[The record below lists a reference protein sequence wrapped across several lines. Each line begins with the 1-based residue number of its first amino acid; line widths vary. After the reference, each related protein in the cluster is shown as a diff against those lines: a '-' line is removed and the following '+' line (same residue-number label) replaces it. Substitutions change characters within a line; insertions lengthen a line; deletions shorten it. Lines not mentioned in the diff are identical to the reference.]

1 VAAVEKIANSLQ
13 GLEKT
18 GENVVTTTNNMA
30 KSAEKLG
37 SELDKAS
44 GKVANSQ
51 DKMQVSTKDT
61 VFAFNN
67 LATAAFSI
75 YNAYDRVAD
84 YAIQVDRANLM
95 VKTSANAVEDA
106 QVRYNAAVEK
116 FGPASEQAR
125 LASQDLALAQ
135 ERYQVAVERA
145 AMMAGNLNEVIL
157 QSALTVIP
165 TSMTALDSIIRITK
179 AFQLAEE
186 GSTLAKFAGIG
197 ATIQK
202 RLVDIAA
209 QAQEMIMTKVT
220 WLYNAA
226 LAAKNTMTIVGIALV
241 GAAVVAAGVMI
252 AMMNRQTSTT
262 EELNSTVKR
271 SNATFESFSAAM
283 EKSSDI
289 TLSFTERVKVLKD
302 EIAAQEEILK
312 ASKTR
317 LDEVNQSTAKAE
329 SSLNTL
335 NKTSQ
340 TAIEKSAEMSGALIL
355 EGDLRGHTTE
365 TQKQQTATLN
375 NQIAANKKEAETLDE
390 SITAGEKYVD
400 VLTERTDATQ
410 KLAAVEQFYFQAY
423 VKNTEAWKTSTET
436 AARKVKA
443 ILEDT
448 TMSMEQKTEASSAII
463 SQFAAQWETLGKAL
477 GMTWE
482 DFLKLISS
490 SIEGIIKEENK
501 LADETEKTLQKHAD
515 WLENAY
521 FNRVTQKTEKFTSDL
536 QLYGNAYNLWLGLS
550 TDMTIAIVQQFADK
564 WGLTWDT
571 AAKILEDYVNEQAA
585 LLDEKNNALAEANAE
600 AERLMQEH
608 LSTISTYYFESYT
621 AKTEEFIDSQRG
633 FAEEFIDI
641 LENQNIDTQTKLSMA
656 ESLISQFAAQWG
668 ISWQDAEKLIQD
680 AVAAIEAATA
690 QVPKTIKEQLIDRA
704 QANLEAFKNCASG
717 KFYDITKDSKA
728 SWDTL
733 VTDTN
738 DLITAGLLGQAQD
751 NIQAFVD
758 CSTNKQADMV
768 KQIDG
773 YLADLTQEYDANI
786 AKIAELVA
794 AGKTEEAAI
803 LEAANA
809 EIMAKIQ
816 QLEEWKQ
823 MIIQE
828 SWNTINATTAQGV
841 ANEIAQIA
849 LLQGRWEALYT
860 LLETKGVGGDRYMPE
875 PPQAGE
881 GLVIPTL
888 PITPIL
894 ETPALPIPTIP
905 PAPAIPTPT
914 PPILQIN
921 SPLVV
926 VEGSADEATVKM
938 AAQEVLNQL
947 KSVIVEP
954 SSSGAPAT
962 SKNIRVRSVIGK

>member
-1 VAAVEKIANSLQ
+1 VNKTSVKIGIEITADDKASPQVVAAVEKIANSLQ

-84 YAIQVDRANLM
+84 YAVQVDRANLM
-95 VKTSANAVEDA
+95 VKQSANAVEDA
-106 QVRYNAAVEK
+106 QVRYNVAVEK

-125 LASQDLALAQ
+125 LAAQDLANAQ
-135 ERYQVAVERA
+135 ERYGVAVERA
-145 AMMAGNLNEVIL
+145 NMMAGNFNETIL

-186 GSTLAKFAGIG
+186 GSVLAKIASAGASVKKTIVEIAG
-197 ATIQK
+197 AVASK
-202 RLVDIAA
+202 LAA
-209 QAQEMIMTKVT
+209 AADWIH
-220 WLYNAA
+220 NAA
-226 LAAKNTMTIVGIALV
+226 LTVKIGLLTLGIGLIAVMAAITVTLAMQSRLAAGAETELSKETLKANEAMAAFQVSMDASYDSAAKLTDRISLLKSTIGTGESVINKNNQRLAELNDLIQRAETYLNSYINSMSYQTRVRESGINALKAERDALLEQNGTMNDNVQSMKQRTVELERM
-241 GAAVVAAGVMI
+241 AAVDKFYFETFTQA
-252 AMMNRQTSTT
+252 TT
-262 EELNSTVKR
+262 
-271 SNATFESFSAAM
+271 AWQESVVSAAQ
-283 EKSSDI
+283 
-289 TLSFTERVKVLKD
+289 RV
-302 EIAAQEEILK
+302 
-312 ASKTR
+312 R
-317 LDEVNQSTAKAE
+317 
-329 SSLNTL
+329 
-335 NKTSQ
+335 
-340 TAIEKSAEMSGALIL
+340 
-355 EGDLRGHTTE
+355 
-365 TQKQQTATLN
+365 
-375 NQIAANKKEAETLDE
+375 
-390 SITAGEKYVD
+390 D
-400 VLTERTDATQ
+400 V
-410 KLAAVEQFYFQAY
+410 
-423 VKNTEAWKTSTET
+423 
-436 AARKVKA
+436 
-443 ILEDT
+443 LEDT
-448 TMSMEQKTEASSAII
+448 TLASDQSLQQSATII
-463 SQFAAQWETLGKAL
+463 QDFATQWN
-477 GMTWE
+477 MTW
-482 DFLKLISS
+482 DDAAKTVY
-490 SIEGIIKEENK
+490 GAVKDIIKEEDK
-501 LADETEKTLQKHAD
+501 LAEAAKKASEEQEKIFQKHAD

-550 TDMTIAIVQQFADK
+550 TDMTIAIVQQFADL
-564 WGLTWDT
+564 WGVSWDT
-571 AAKILEDYVNEQAA
+571 AAKILEDYVNEQQS
-585 LLDEKNNALAEANAE
+585 LLDEKNRQLEAANAE
-600 AERLMQEH
+600 AERIMQEH
-608 LSTISTYYFESYT
+608 LATISTYYFENYT
-621 AKTEEFIDSQRG
+621 AKTADFIESQKG
-633 FAEEFIDI
+633 FAKEFIDI

-668 ISWQDAEKLIQD
+668 ISWQDAEKIIQE

-803 LEAANA
+803 LEAENA
-809 EIMAKIQ
+809 DIMAKIQ
-816 QLEEWKQ
+816 QLEAWKQ

-849 LLQGRWEALYT
+849 LLQGRWEALYA
-860 LLETKGVGGDRYMPE
+860 LLETKGVGGERYMPE
-875 PPQAGE
+875 PPKAGE

-926 VEGSADEATVKM
+926 VEGSADRATAEL
-938 AAQEVLNQL
+938 AANLVADRL
-947 KSVIVEP
+947 KSVIVEA

-962 SKNIRVRSVIGK
+962 SKRIRFGNVVG